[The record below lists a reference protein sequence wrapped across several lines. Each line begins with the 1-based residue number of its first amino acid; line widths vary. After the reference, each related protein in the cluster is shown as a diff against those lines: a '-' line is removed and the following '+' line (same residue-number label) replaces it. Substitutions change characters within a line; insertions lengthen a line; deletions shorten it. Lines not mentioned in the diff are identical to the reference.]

1 MKYMQN
7 EQPRN
12 NTYRLILKD
21 WKGNVILEQEANLE
35 DFAGLLNDKE
45 ILNATDDTVLE
56 YYLIKHPELT
66 IKKDGRVYWH
76 KNYSAG
82 KGLVPTFFF
91 VEE

>member
-7 EQPRN
+7 EQHMN
-12 NTYRLILKD
+12 TTYRLILKD
-21 WKGNVILEQEANLE
+21 QKGNIILDQEASLD
-35 DFAGLLNDKE
+35 DFAGLFNDKE
-45 ILNATDDTVLE
+45 ILNAADDTEFE

-82 KGLVPTFFF
+82 KGLVPTFIFI
-91 VEE
+91 EE

>member
-1 MKYMQN
+1 MQN
-7 EQPRN
+7 EQHRN
-12 NTYRLILKD
+12 NTYLLILKD
-21 WKGNVILEQEANLE
+21 QKGNVILEQEADLD
-35 DFAGLLNDKE
+35 DFAILLNNKE
-45 ILNATDDTVLE
+45 ILNAADDTDME

-82 KGLVPTFFF
+82 KGIVPTFYF